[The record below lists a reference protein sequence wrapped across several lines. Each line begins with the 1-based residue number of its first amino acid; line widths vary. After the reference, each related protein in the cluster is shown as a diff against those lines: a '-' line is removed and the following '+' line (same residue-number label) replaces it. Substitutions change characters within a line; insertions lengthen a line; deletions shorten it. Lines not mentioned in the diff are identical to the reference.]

1 MEVPHAL
8 QCPEAV
14 GFRNVHLE
22 HAHEVKS
29 GLEGVAGVN
38 RTDSPRT
45 SMTSVLGPAPWRGS
59 LQASQRPAE
68 DTEGPE
74 AAEHPGHFQ
83 EGGAGWLGLGSS
95 SSSTLRRL
103 IGSDK
108 GRGLGLEAG
117 PVEGEVGGGT
127 SRLLRGTGLFCK
139 EDKEGGRKW
148 ALLGGGDGV

>member
-1 MEVPHAL
+1 
-8 QCPEAV
+8 
-14 GFRNVHLE
+14 
-22 HAHEVKS
+22 
-29 GLEGVAGVN
+29 
-38 RTDSPRT
+38 
-45 SMTSVLGPAPWRGS
+45 MTSALGPVPWRGP

-103 IGSDK
+103 IGSED
-108 GRGLGLEAG
+108 GSGLDLEAG

-127 SRLLRGTGLFCK
+127 SRLLRGTGLFCN
-139 EDKEGGRKW
+139 DDMEGGRNW
-148 ALLGGGDGV
+148 VLLGGGDGV

>member
-1 MEVPHAL
+1 M
-8 QCPEAV
+8 
-14 GFRNVHLE
+14 HLE
-22 HAHEVKS
+22 HAHDVKS

-45 SMTSVLGPAPWRGS
+45 SMTSALGPVPWRGP

-74 AAEHPGHFQ
+74 GAEHPGHFQ
-83 EGGAGWLGLGSS
+83 DGGAGWLGLGSS

-103 IGSDK
+103 IGSEE

-139 EDKEGGRKW
+139 EDKEGGRKLV
-148 ALLGGGDGV
+148 LLGGGDGV